1 MKDAHYVLFF
11 TVSYCL
17 QMVRNKPNMIG
28 STFHMLRL
36 HMGFIRLHTV
46 EISVAEYVV
55 NTVVYMFYT
64 VSYSFTY
71 RNMWQLLLQLYESY
85 IRLDTA
91 T

>member
-1 MKDAHYVLFF
+1 
-11 TVSYCL
+11 
-17 QMVRNKPNMIG
+17 MIG
-28 STFHMLRL
+28 STFHMIRL

-64 VSYSFTY
+64 VSYSITY
-71 RNMWQLLLQLYESY
+71 RNMWQLLLQFYESY
-85 IRLDTA
+85 IRLDMA